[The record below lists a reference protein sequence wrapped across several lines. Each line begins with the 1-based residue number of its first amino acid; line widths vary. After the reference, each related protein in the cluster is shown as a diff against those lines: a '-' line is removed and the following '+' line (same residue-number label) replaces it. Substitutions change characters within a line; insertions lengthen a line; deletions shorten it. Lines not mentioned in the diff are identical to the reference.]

1 MKLLFV
7 LVFGDAIP
15 SDIGGKAQKYLEE
28 ALQSAAKEDT
38 EAARQKRMESAWGML
53 RNGEEVNW

>member
-1 MKLLFV
+1 M